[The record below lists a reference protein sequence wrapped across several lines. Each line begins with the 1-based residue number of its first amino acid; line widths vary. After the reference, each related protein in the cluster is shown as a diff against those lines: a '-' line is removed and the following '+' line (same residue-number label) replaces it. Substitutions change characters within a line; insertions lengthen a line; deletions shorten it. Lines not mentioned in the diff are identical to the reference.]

1 MVGKAKPVDRRVT
14 VAWVFLALLIGLAI
28 LVSFPGTGRAQSEDV
43 DTEQLIQGQ
52 QVFTDICSSCHQPG
66 GVGIPGSFPP
76 LVDNP
81 HVDDSEYVRGVI
93 QNGRTGE
100 IVVNGETYN
109 GTMPSFSTL
118 DDTQIDA
125 VIAYLQNDLVVPG
138 GTPPPAGG
146 DGSTG
151 TALPPVAS
159 GLFMVAFVLAIV
171 IAGWVLAP
179 RIVGVIDHRNTP
191 KLNAWLKSGLVVIYF
206 ILATVI
212 IPSMV
217 LRTEVLE
224 RLPRGVQ
231 DFVAGSLWIGGLAIG
246 LLGLWWFQRQ
256 DRI

>member
-1 MVGKAKPVDRRVT
+1 MGKTKPVDRRVT
-14 VAWVFLALLIGLAI
+14 APWAVLAPLIAILLLTFPATGLA
-28 LVSFPGTGRAQSEDV
+28 QSDEV
-43 DTEQLIQGQ
+43 DTEQLILGQ
-52 QVFTDICSSCHQPG
+52 QVFTDNCSACHQPG

-81 HVDDSEYVRGVI
+81 HVDDAEYVRGVI

-100 IVVNGETYN
+100 IVVNGDTYN
-109 GTMPSFSTL
+109 GVMPSFPTL

-138 GTPPPAGG
+138 GTPPQADGGSSAG
-146 DGSTG
+146 T
-151 TALPPVAS
+151 TLPPVAS
-159 GLFMVAFVLAIV
+159 GMFTLAFVIAIA

-179 RIVGVIDHRNTP
+179 RIVGVIDRRSTA
-191 KLNAWLKSGLVVIYF
+191 KLDAGLKSGLVVIYF
-206 ILATVI
+206 IVTTVF
-212 IPSMV
+212 IPSMI
-217 LRTEVLE
+217 LKTEVLE

-246 LLGLWWFQRQ
+246 MLGLWWFQRQ

>member
-1 MVGKAKPVDRRVT
+1 MVGEAKPVDRRVT
-14 VAWVFLALLIGLAI
+14 AAWALLALLIAVAVL
-28 LVSFPGTGRAQSEDV
+28 SFPATGIAQSDEV
-43 DTEQLIQGQ
+43 DREQLIQGQ

-81 HVDDSEYVRGVI
+81 HVDDAEYVRGVI

-109 GTMPSFSTL
+109 GKMPSFPTL

-146 DGSTG
+146 DGSAG
-151 TALPPVAS
+151 TTLPPVAS
-159 GLFMVAFVLAIV
+159 GLFTLAFVLAIA

-179 RIVGVIDHRNTP
+179 RIVGVIDRRNTA
-191 KLNAWLKSGLVVIYF
+191 KLDAGLKSGLVVIYF
-206 ILATVI
+206 ILATVFLPSI
-212 IPSMV
+212 I

-231 DFVAGSLWIGGLAIG
+231 DFVAGSLWVGGLAIG

>member
-1 MVGKAKPVDRRVT
+1 MVGKAKPVDPRVT
-14 VAWVFLALLIGLAI
+14 AAWVLLALLVIALFSFPAIGLA
-28 LVSFPGTGRAQSEDV
+28 QSDEADV
-43 DTEQLIQGQ
+43 EQLTLGQ
-52 QVFTDICSSCHQPG
+52 QVFTDNCSACHQPG

-76 LVDNP
+76 LLNNP
-81 HVDDSEYVRGVI
+81 NVDDPVYVKGVI

-109 GTMPSFSTL
+109 GVMPSFPTL

-138 GTPPPAGG
+138 GTAPPA
-146 DGSTG
+146 DEGSSAG
-151 TALPPVAS
+151 TTLPPVAS
-159 GLFMVAFVLAIV
+159 GMFTLAFILAIL

-179 RIVGVIDHRNTP
+179 RIVGVIDRRNTA
-191 KLNAWLKSGLVVIYF
+191 KLDAGLKSGLVVVYF
-206 ILATVI
+206 ILVTVFL
-212 IPSMV
+212 PSMI
-217 LRTEVLE
+217 LQTEVLE

-246 LLGLWWFQRQ
+246 VLGLWWFQRQ